1 MIGYGDQ
8 KTWGTWGFLEVDMS
22 GLFSFA
28 FAGIFLIF
36 IFAAIIGHVLLV
48 EALVRPFFTS
58 GLAGANSTAMVSS
71 SLLPLP
77 TR

>member
-1 MIGYGDQ
+1 MGDLR
-8 KTWGTWGFLEVDMS
+8 FLEVDMS

-36 IFAAIIGHVLLV
+36 MFAAIIGHVLLV
-48 EALVRPFFTS
+48 EALVRPFFSS
-58 GLAGANSTAMVSS
+58 GLAGANNPALVSS
-71 SLLPLP
+71 SLLAHP

>member
-1 MIGYGDQ
+1 
-8 KTWGTWGFLEVDMS
+8 MS

-48 EALVRPFFTS
+48 EALVRPFFSS
-58 GLAGANSTAMVSS
+58 GLAGANSPALVSS
-71 SLLPLP
+71 TLLPHP